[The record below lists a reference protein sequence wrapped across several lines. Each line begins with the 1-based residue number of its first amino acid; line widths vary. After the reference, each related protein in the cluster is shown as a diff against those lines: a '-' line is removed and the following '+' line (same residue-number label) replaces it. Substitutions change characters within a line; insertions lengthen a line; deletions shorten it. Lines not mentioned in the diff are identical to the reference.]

1 MIKYRYL
8 RRPPKADRRQP
19 REHKTRLRNTAPP
32 AERCWTSIN
41 VKGINDGN
49 HWCCHDYAGLI
60 PVLIVVVAALMT
72 PVADKCHLQM
82 PWRCV
87 HAVCMSSLHNRIG
100 SLIESGLRYTASLS
114 IHSSFSTINS
124 FFFLFLPSLLSFLSF
139 LSLFF
144 CFLLILLFS
153 HQSVINDRNRGFI
166 QFRLMIDNQP
176 VEGCLRYVPQWVFFL
191 TTTWSKGAY
200 PGLLACK

>member
-60 PVLIVVVAALMT
+60 PVLIVAVAALMT
-72 PVADKCHLQM
+72 PVADRYHLQM

-114 IHSSFSTINS
+114 IHSSS
-124 FFFLFLPSLLSFLSF
+124 FFTFFTFFSFFSFSLFL
-139 LSLFF
+139 
-144 CFLLILLFS
+144 
-153 HQSVINDRNRGFI
+153 
-166 QFRLMIDNQP
+166 
-176 VEGCLRYVPQWVFFL
+176 
-191 TTTWSKGAY
+191 
-200 PGLLACK
+200 LLAYTVIQSSIGY